1 MLHLRA
7 HPPSPE
13 DIPNYIPFGIG
24 LLNIMVVPWLFLS
37 RRWAST
43 AYLINGLTVI
53 FGIIFMSHE
62 SLTHLPKIIN
72 IKTILLNTT
81 MPLNIILCAK
91 FAMGKAVFDLHFTDL
106 EKELPLRYKFIRWP
120 NMGWWIIHFIVIS
133 LVYAIGVI
141 YL

>member
-1 MLHLRA
+1 MA
-7 HPPSPE
+7 
-13 DIPNYIPFGIG
+13 
-24 LLNIMVVPWLFLS
+24 
-37 RRWAST
+37 
-43 AYLINGLTVI
+43 
-53 FGIIFMSHE
+53 HE

-72 IKTILLNTT
+72 IKIIFLNTT
-81 MPLNIILCAK
+81 MPDIIILCAK

-120 NMGWWIIHFIVIS
+120 NMGWWIIHLILIS